1 MKKSKGL
8 IVTTLILMG
17 GTLLIINIVT
27 GILVIRKGNSDFT
40 AENRRLITVL
50 SASLADTI
58 QDYMG
63 RNEIEE
69 LKAMIERQKGH
80 LSEIEDIKII
90 RRSGIEAFKDK
101 STQKKVADQ
110 SETVEEKENNSFR
123 IFNPDNADFQRAV
136 SGERTDYIENGSL
149 IQLMPI
155 KKNETCDTC
164 HSYDK
169 NPVRG
174 IVLIKSSMKTVNAA
188 LSSNRNEIIVLFLFS
203 IAIMI
208 VLLAYILKSKV
219 IKPIEQVTESIKD
232 IAEGEGD
239 LTQRLTSPHEDEI
252 GEMVRWF
259 NVFIEKLQG
268 MIKNIADDIT
278 AISRTME
285 RLSETAKKTSE
296 GSNTQSSSATQVA
309 TTMEEMSATI
319 LDIAKNTTSAVESS
333 KNTVDAA
340 SKGGEIVQ
348 KTTKGMEDIAL
359 SVKKTSDVVTA
370 LGQSSDQIGRI
381 ISVIDDIADQTNLLA
396 LNAAIEAARA
406 GEQGRGFAV
415 VADEVRKLA
424 ERTTKAT
431 KEIAEMIKKIQHDT
445 KEAVLDM
452 NKATKEVESGVSLAR
467 EAGDALKS
475 IISMTDNVSSMIN
488 AIATAAEE
496 QSAASEEVSKNIED
510 ISNVCKNTASYA
522 DSSFD
527 GIKELS
533 NMLNDLKTIISRF
546 KLFSH

>member
-8 IVTTLILMG
+8 IVITLILMG
-17 GTLLIINIVT
+17 STLLIINIVT

-50 SASLADTI
+50 STSLADTI

-69 LKAMIERQKGH
+69 LKAMIERQKG
-80 LSEIEDIKII
+80 LLGEIEDIRII

-101 STQKKVADQ
+101 STQKKVEDQ
-110 SETVEEKENNSFR
+110 SETVEEKENDSFR
-123 IFNPDNADFQRAV
+123 IFATDNADFQKAV
-136 SGERTDYIENGSL
+136 SGERSDYIEDGSFT
-149 IQLMPI
+149 QLMPI

-169 NPVRG
+169 NPVRCV
-174 IVLIKSSMKTVNAA
+174 VLIKSSMKTVNAA

-239 LTQRLTSPHEDEI
+239 LTQRITIARKDEI
-252 GEMVRWF
+252 GEMIGWF
-259 NVFIEKLQG
+259 NVFIDKLQG

-278 AISRTME
+278 AVSQTME

-296 GSNTQSSSATQVA
+296 GSNTQSMSATQVA

-319 LDIAKNTTSAVESS
+319 LDIAKNTTNAVASS

-340 SKGGEIVQ
+340 SKGGKIVQ

-359 SVKKTSDVVTA
+359 SVKKTSGVVTA

-445 KEAVLDM
+445 KEAVEDM
-452 NKATKEVESGVSLAR
+452 NKATKEVESGVALAR
-467 EAGDALKS
+467 EAGDSLKS
-475 IISMTDNVSSMIN
+475 IISMTDNVSNMIN

-522 DSSFD
+522 DNSFG

-546 KLFSH
+546 KLSSH